1 MTKNKIEHQRKYWE
15 EKRKRRS
22 PEHPAIEAFARPK
35 IKYIGDYVDISRMS
49 ILDVGCGNG
58 YFTYYFSKLA
68 YTVGIDYSRHMLSI
82 NPGALLIQ
90 GSALALPF
98 KTNSF
103 DLIFCSNLLHHVKD
117 PETVVREMK
126 RVSKKYVVL
135 SEPNRNNPLMAL
147 FSVLVREE
155 FGQLKFSLR
164 YLKKLA
170 ISSGLNIV
178 DACSLGSVVPNKTP
192 LSLLEIFKK
201 IDKKSVLGFYSIVLA
216 CK

>member
-15 EKRKRRS
+15 EERKRRA
-22 PEHPAIEAFARPK
+22 PEHPVIEAFAMPK
-35 IKYIGDYVDISRMS
+35 VNYISDYVDLSRKS

-58 YFTYYFSKLA
+58 FFTYYFSKRA
-68 YTVGIDYSRHMLSI
+68 YSVGIDYSRHMISI
-82 NPGALLIQ
+82 NPCDLLIQ

-103 DLIFCSNLLHHVKD
+103 DLVFCSNLLHHVKD

-126 RVSKKYVVL
+126 RISKKFVVL
-135 SEPNRNNPLMAL
+135 SEPNRNNPFMAL
-147 FSVLVREE
+147 FSVLVHEE
-155 FGQLKFSLR
+155 RGTLKFSLR

-178 DACSLGSVVPNKTP
+178 DACSLGSIVPNKTP
-192 LSLLEIFKK
+192 LSLLGLFKK
-201 IDKKSVLGFYSIVLA
+201 IDKKSILGFYSIVLA
-216 CK
+216 RK

>member
-1 MTKNKIEHQRKYWE
+1 MTEKIGHQIVYWE
-15 EKRKRRS
+15 SERKRRS
-22 PEHPAIEAFARPK
+22 PEHPVVDAFVMPK
-35 IKYIGDYVDISRMS
+35 INYIGDYVDLSRMS

-58 YFTYYFSKLA
+58 FFTYYFSKLA
-68 YTVGIDYSRHMLSI
+68 YTVGIDYSRYMLST
-82 NPGALLIQ
+82 NPCNQLIQ

-98 KTNSF
+98 KANSF
-103 DLIFCSNLLHHVKD
+103 DLVFCSNLLHHIKD
-117 PETVVREMK
+117 PEMVIREMK

-155 FGQLKFSLR
+155 RGQLKFSLR

-170 ISSGLNIV
+170 VSSGLNIV

-192 LSLLEIFKK
+192 LSLLERFKK
-201 IDKKSVLGFYSIVLA
+201 IDKKSAIGFYSIVLA

>member
-1 MTKNKIEHQRKYWE
+1 MSEKIGHQIEYWE
-15 EKRKRRS
+15 SERERRS
-22 PEHPAIEAFARPK
+22 PDHPVIEAFVNPK
-35 IKYIGDYVDISRMS
+35 INYIRDYVDLSGMS

-58 YFTYYFSKLA
+58 FFTYYFSKLA

-82 NPGALLIQ
+82 NPCDLLIQ
-90 GSALALPF
+90 GSAFALPL
-98 KTNSF
+98 KTDSF
-103 DLIFCSNLLHHVKD
+103 DLVFCSNLLHHVKD

-126 RVSKKYVVL
+126 RISKKYVVL

-155 FGQLKFSLR
+155 RGQLKFSLR

-201 IDKKSVLGFYSIVLA
+201 IDKKSAIGFYSILLA

>member
-1 MTKNKIEHQRKYWE
+1 MTKKIGHQIGYWE
-15 EKRKRRS
+15 SERKRRS
-22 PEHPAIEAFARPK
+22 PEHPAIESFARPK
-35 IKYIGDYVDISRMS
+35 INYIRDYVDLSGMS

-58 YFTYYFSKLA
+58 FFTYYFSKLA

-82 NPGALLIQ
+82 NPCDLLIQ
-90 GSALALPF
+90 GSALALPL
-98 KTNSF
+98 KTDSF
-103 DLIFCSNLLHHVKD
+103 DLVFCSNLLHHVKD
-117 PETVVREMK
+117 PETVIREMK
-126 RVSKKYVVL
+126 RISKKYVVL

-155 FGQLKFSLR
+155 RGQLKFSLQ

-178 DACSLGSVVPNKTP
+178 DACSLGSIVPNKTP
-192 LSLLEIFKK
+192 LSLLDLFKK
-201 IDKKSVLGFYSIVLA
+201 MDKKSAIGFYSIVLA